1 MPSFETYLPKNLPL
15 GEVKEERKQASFL
28 ISSLDEGRR
37 EEIKASLRS
46 LHQKKRAETV
56 LEARARVKRQIEA
69 GETGLE
75 GKKENR
81 ERREFSETAELSAV
95 KEYNRIWD
103 FRYNV
108 ESYHGEGG
116 WKDRYQK
123 ENDPEDGL
131 PVREKMSIEL
141 FVRTRQIEALEQI
154 RAELI
159 TERLD
164 RRLDSIYP
172 QFAAETSLPEERE
185 KKLLELS
192 ELSNQYVQNHRAD
205 LEALMQLSPEKK
217 EAKKKEMLAVFRLEV
232 FPDLTPD
239 NLTANAETAQLFAEM
254 IADFEDMQNAIYQ
267 LDALNDRM
275 VTLLSDPNITEE
287 QWLAELAKES
297 EAELEK
303 IKQEEA
309 ANAGQPQY
317 FDYSGSAVNFGQV
330 TYDYSG
336 QISAAEKLAPD
347 TKIAISMV
355 TPGQFKIRFPS
366 VTDVTMESYFKVG
379 QRENEQGQLEVV
391 YLFDD
396 PLQDAPKI
404 VTEQEFLA
412 MVNGVYLEHLM
423 SDSVRKGSDYLGPD
437 LNTEALRDQK
447 MLNLAQKL
455 FQPKRIDRM
464 AMTEEQAGIFRKLLV
479 IITNKSNNEKGAGDY
494 GDLLAVG
501 TRVDLLML
509 ALENPQN
516 AQKCYNL
523 LKESSQEMIRDISV
537 EQLCRQI
544 GLPRNSGNFAR
555 S

>member
-1 MPSFETYLPKNLPL
+1 MPPFERYLPKDSPQ
-15 GEVKEERKQASFL
+15 KEGKERREQSSFL
-28 ISSLDEGRR
+28 ISSLDEARR

-46 LHQKKRAETV
+46 LHQRKRAETV

-69 GETGLE
+69 GATALE
-75 GKKENR
+75 GQKEHK
-81 ERREFSETAELSAV
+81 ERRELREKAEISAV
-95 KEYNRIWD
+95 NEYNRIWD

-116 WKDRYQK
+116 WKERYQQ
-123 ENDPEDGL
+123 EIDPEDGL

-141 FVRTRQIEALEQI
+141 FVRTRHIEALEQI

-164 RRLDSIYP
+164 RRLDAIYP

-185 KKLLELS
+185 QKLMELS
-192 ELSNQYVQNHRAD
+192 ERSNQYVQNHRAD

-217 EAKKKEMLAVFRLEV
+217 EAKKNEMLAVFRLEV

-239 NLTANAETAQLFAEM
+239 NQTANAEIAQLFAEM

-317 FDYSGSAVNFGQV
+317 FDYSGSQVNFGQINF
-330 TYDYSG
+330 DYSG

-479 IITNKSNNEKGAGDY
+479 IVTNKSNNEKGAGDY

-501 TRVDLLML
+501 TRIDLLML

-523 LKESSQEMIRDISV
+523 LKESSQEYIRNISV
-537 EQLCRQI
+537 EKLCRQI
-544 GLPRNSGNFAR
+544 GLPKNSGNFAR